1 MPIIAA
7 VAGVLP
13 EHRYAQA
20 ELTQT
25 LADLAGLP
33 PDKVTT
39 LARIHSNAGVE
50 HRHLALPIEDYRA
63 GTASFD
69 TANNAFIHVATD
81 LSQRAV
87 GAALEAA
94 GVQPKDVD
102 VIISMTVTGLAVPSL
117 DARLCA
123 HMPFRT
129 DLKRIPIVGLGCV
142 GGAAGIARAND
153 YLQGHPDEVAVV
165 LSVEL
170 CSLTLQ
176 RDDTSMANLIA
187 SGLFGDGAAAVVLFG
202 DRAAQKHV
210 RASSTPAPTVVS
222 SRSRM
227 YPQTERAMGW
237 DVGSTGLRIVLGAE
251 VPDLVR
257 DHVRADVDAHLA
269 LHGLTRSDIGWWV
282 AHPGGPKVLDALAEA
297 LEVPASALGVTWTS
311 LAAIGNLSSSSVL
324 HVLSDTLADHPP
336 LPGSWG
342 VMMAMG
348 PGFCLET
355 VLLQAEEA

>member
-1 MPIIAA
+1 MP
-7 VAGVLP
+7 L
-13 EHRYAQA
+13 
-20 ELTQT
+20 
-25 LADLAGLP
+25 
-33 PDKVTT
+33 
-39 LARIHSNAGVE
+39 
-50 HRHLALPIEDYRA
+50 
-63 GTASFD
+63 
-69 TANNAFIHVATD
+69 
-81 LSQRAV
+81 
-87 GAALEAA
+87 
-94 GVQPKDVD
+94 
-102 VIISMTVTGLAVPSL
+102 
-117 DARLCA
+117 
-123 HMPFRT
+123 RT
-129 DLKRIPIVGLGCV
+129 DVKRIPIVGLGCV
-142 GGAAGIARAND
+142 GGAAGIARAHD

-187 SGLFGDGAAAVVLFG
+187 SGLFGDGAAAVVVFG
-202 DRAAQKHV
+202 ERAARKHSRV
-210 RASSTPAPTVVS
+210 STAPSPTVIS

-237 DVGSTGLRIVLGAE
+237 DVGASGLRIVLGAE

-282 AHPGGPKVLDALAEA
+282 AHPGGPKVLDALADA
-297 LEVPASALGVTWTS
+297 LEVPPSALGVTWRS

-324 HVLSDTLADHPP
+324 HVLADTLADHPP
-336 LPGSWG
+336 EPGSWG

-355 VLLQAEEA
+355 VLLQATAA

>member
-1 MPIIAA
+1 M
-7 VAGVLP
+7 
-13 EHRYAQA
+13 
-20 ELTQT
+20 
-25 LADLAGLP
+25 ADLAGLP
-33 PDKVTT
+33 AEKVAT
-39 LARIHSNAGVE
+39 LARIHANAGVDY
-50 HRHLALPIEDYRA
+50 RHLALDLEEYA
-63 GTASFD
+63 AATTSFD
-69 TANNAFIHVATD
+69 RANDAFIQAATD
-81 LSQRAV
+81 LGERAV
-87 GAALEAA
+87 STALEAA
-94 GVQPKDVD
+94 GVRPEDVD

-123 HMPFRT
+123 RLPLRT

-142 GGAAGIARAND
+142 GGAAGIARAHD
-153 YLQGHPDEVAVV
+153 YLLGHPDEVAVV

-187 SGLFGDGAAAVVLFG
+187 SGLFGDGGAAVVLFG
-202 DRAAQKHV
+202 DRAATKHHRV
-210 RASSTPAPTVVS
+210 DAAPAPSVVS

-237 DVGSTGLRIVLGAE
+237 DVGASGLRIVLGAE

-257 DHVRADVDAHLA
+257 DHVRADVDTHVA
-269 LHGLTRSDIGWWV
+269 LHGLSRSDIGWWV

-297 LEVPASALGVTWTS
+297 LEVPPSALGVTWRS

-324 HVLSDTLADHPP
+324 HVLADTLADHPP
-336 LPGSWG
+336 EPGSWG

-355 VLLQAEEA
+355 VLLRAPRA

>member
-1 MPIIAA
+1 MSNIAA

-13 EHRYAQA
+13 DHRYAQT

-33 PDKVTT
+33 ADKVTT

-50 HRHLALPIEDYRA
+50 HRHLALAIEDYPEA
-63 GTASFD
+63 TASFD
-69 TANNAFIHVATD
+69 AANNAFIRVATD
-81 LSQRAV
+81 LSERAV
-87 GAALEAA
+87 GAALDAA
-94 GVQPKDVD
+94 GVDPSDVD

-123 HMPFRT
+123 RMPFRT

-153 YLQGHPDEVAVV
+153 YLQGHPDDVAVV

-210 RASSTPAPTVVS
+210 RASTVPAPTVMS

-237 DVGSTGLRIVLGAE
+237 DVGATGLRIVLGAE

-297 LEVPASALGVTWTS
+297 LEVPPSALGVTWRS
-311 LAAIGNLSSSSVL
+311 LADIGNLSSSSVL
-324 HVLSDTLADHPP
+324 HVLRDTLAEHPP
-336 LPGSWG
+336 SPGSWG

-355 VLLQAEEA
+355 VLLRAEEA